1 MYIGY
6 CLAVRLGP
14 GGYGAGGQENGD
26 SGRCRCLYRRFLWGE
41 SGISRKAWLNTEM
54 PVYRFDKRTYTYA
67 SELAQKKDATHEDE
81 YIVDAVNAV
90 QLVSGQERIDPDRS
104 KLSVTLPHGLNERK
118 KGSR

>member
-1 MYIGY
+1 MQMPLSAFSLGRIRDIAEG
-6 CLAVRLGP
+6 LAE
-14 GGYGAGGQENGD
+14 YGNA
-26 SGRCRCLYRRFLWGE
+26 
-41 SGISRKAWLNTEM
+41 
-54 PVYRFDKRTYTYA
+54 VYRFDKRTYTYA

-104 KLSVTLPHGLNERK
+104 KLSVTLPYGLNERK